1 MDEAS
6 NGVVHDD
13 CWETHLKKT
22 VEEPLNRG
30 ILEVGRL
37 WSHFAR
43 HQRRRK
49 TCPRS
54 TDTYSPP
61 HDLSFDVHFADI
73 QEAYL
78 PDDQS
83 TEGHLYTKR
92 SEAEVQRLLGSV
104 GLHEVLGNHKFAE
117 RHSRKMTE
125 CELLLRPGTAE
136 APDP

>member
-6 NGVVHDD
+6 NSVVHDD

-22 VEEPLNRG
+22 MEEPLNRG

-43 HQRRRK
+43 HQRKRK
-49 TCPRS
+49 SCPRS

-61 HDLSFDVHFADI
+61 HDPSFNVHFADI

-92 SEAEVQRLLGSV
+92 SEAEVQRLFWSARFEGTIS
-104 GLHEVLGNHKFAE
+104 
-117 RHSRKMTE
+117 SRKDKVG
-125 CELLLRPGTAE
+125 R
-136 APDP
+136 